1 MKTTAKIKKPELMAP
16 AGDWISLRAALDAGC
31 DAVYFGIRGMNM
43 RAGAENFA
51 PSSMTRI
58 ARLCHAAGAR
68 AYLALNTI
76 VYEHEIKKIR
86 RIISRAKQAG
96 IDAII
101 CWDFAV
107 LQEARRQDIPVSVST
122 QMSVSNAQAMLFLYR
137 SFGARRFVLA
147 RECSLDDIRN
157 IQRSLKKALGKKAAE
172 IEIEVFAHGALCV
185 SISGRCFLSQ
195 FLHNKSANRGECLQ
209 PCRREY
215 LVTEPVHGHS
225 LALGNKYILSPRD
238 LCTLPFIEKLIAA
251 GVASLKIEGRNRSPE
266 YVGTVTAAYRQAID
280 FYCGK
285 KRTPGFSAEFAELK
299 KQLMAR
305 LSRVYHRGSSSGFFL
320 GKPVDQWHDAE
331 GSTAAVRKQYV
342 GIVTNYFKK
351 QGVTEIRVESNE
363 FARGDEIM
371 FQGVTTGVFSQIA
384 ASIEA
389 QHAKIDSAQKGMVV
403 AVKTDRLTR
412 PKDRVYVIK

>member
-1 MKTTAKIKKPELMAP
+1 MKTTNKIKKPELMAP

-31 DAVYFGIRGMNM
+31 DAVYFGIKGMNM

-51 PSSMTRI
+51 PSSIARI
-58 ARLCHAAGAR
+58 VRLCHAAGAR

-96 IDAII
+96 VDAII

-107 LQEARRQDIPVSVST
+107 LEEARRQEVPVSVST
-122 QMSVSNAQAMLFLYR
+122 QMSVSNAQAILFLYR

-147 RECSLDDIRN
+147 RECSLDGMRN
-157 IQRSLKKALGKKAAE
+157 IQRGLRKALGKKAAE

-195 FLHNKSANRGECLQ
+195 FLHGKSANRGECLQ

-215 LVTEPVHGHS
+215 IVTEPVHGHS

-251 GVASLKIEGRNRSPE
+251 GAASLKIEGRNRSPE

-280 FYCGK
+280 FYCDK
-285 KRTPGFSAEFAELK
+285 KGTPGFSAAFAELK

-320 GKPVDQWHDAE
+320 GKPLDQWHDAE
-331 GSTAAVRKQYV
+331 GSTATVRKQYV

-351 QGVTEIRVESNE
+351 QGVTEIKVESNE
-363 FARGDEIM
+363 FVCGDEIM

-384 ASIEA
+384 KSIEA
-389 QHAKIDSAQKGMVV
+389 QHMKIQEACKGMVV

-412 PKDRVYVIK
+412 PNDRVYVIK